1 MMNALPS
8 NWKEVLSRCNF
19 SQARREIAEFFKI
32 TKLEAQAKGGEYVYK
47 NEFVEKWGK
56 FAENPCYE
64 TAVEF
69 LKLPE
74 YAPFVFNYFV
84 ECCPGGSFHRTGIV
98 TAKEFLLGEYRLDM
112 CLQDIIG
119 LKELT
124 KEEYAVFGR
133 DSLQDVVYHANPTE
147 FVRHRWKIMVGAIEG
162 KLYELGAILEMKA
175 EEFKPDM
182 VENVFKR
189 CELLLGTPTYETQG
203 RFMWDTSSGR
213 VIFQYAF
220 IADMF
225 EADLFV
231 SNRATDLYGNS

>member
-1 MMNALPS
+1 MNALPS

-32 TKLEAQAKGGEYVYK
+32 TKHEAQAKGGEYVYK
-47 NEFVEKWGK
+47 DEFVDKWDK

-69 LKLPE
+69 LKMPD
-74 YAPFVFNYFV
+74 YAPFVFNYFL
-84 ECCPGGSFHRTGIV
+84 ECCPGGLFYRTGTV
-98 TAKEFLLGEYRLDM
+98 TAKEFQLGDYRLDM
-112 CLQDIIG
+112 RLQDIAG

-133 DSLQDVVYHANPTE
+133 DSLQDVICHANPTE
-147 FVRHRWKIMVGAIEG
+147 FVGRRWKIMVGTIEG

-175 EEFKPDM
+175 EEFKPDI
-182 VENVFKR
+182 VEYVFKR

-203 RFMWDTSSGR
+203 RFVWDTNSGR

-220 IADMF
+220 IADAF

-231 SNRATDLYGNS
+231 SNKATHRYGNS